1 MLNRE
6 CVSWPPPHVSGARL
20 SPNKTELPPS
30 RKKSANYDS
39 LWFAL
44 QYLELNTKSH
54 WRLFLWNVFKDDRA
68 EKVTLTTLNQSSLW
82 SKGLRIFG
90 SEHRP
95 QLKLQ
100 FSKRINYL
108 KNDNK
113 PEIESTVK
121 FFLSRN
127 FHFLPKIFDF
137 KVHCNR
143 FLWC

>member
-82 SKGLRIFG
+82 SKGLRFLG
-90 SEHRP
+90 LSRP

-108 KNDNK
+108 ENDNIL
-113 PEIESTVK
+113 EIESTVK
-121 FFLSRN
+121 FFCLEIIIFYQR
-127 FHFLPKIFDF
+127 FFICKIN
-137 KVHCNR
+137 CSR
-143 FLWC
+143 FLRC